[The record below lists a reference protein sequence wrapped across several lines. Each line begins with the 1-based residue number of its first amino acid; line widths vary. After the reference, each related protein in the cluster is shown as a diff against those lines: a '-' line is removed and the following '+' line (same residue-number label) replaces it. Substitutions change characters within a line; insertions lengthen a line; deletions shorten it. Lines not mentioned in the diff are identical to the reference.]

1 MKMEY
6 ISSMTQ
12 KSMSLFA
19 TQNRVNGRQILKE
32 EVLLDQDGLLSCI
45 FRANLLMTY
54 ALTVVRIELGGY
66 VCSIK
71 NFQA

>member
-6 ISSMTQ
+6 TSSMTQ
-12 KSMSLFA
+12 KFTNLFA
-19 TQNRVNGRQILKE
+19 TQHHVNGGQILKE
-32 EVLLDQDGLLSCI
+32 VLLHQDGLSSCT
-45 FRANLLMTY
+45 FQANLLMTY
-54 ALTVVRIELGGY
+54 ALIVVRIELGGY

>member
-6 ISSMTQ
+6 TSSMTQ
-12 KSMSLFA
+12 KFTNLFA
-19 TQNRVNGRQILKE
+19 AQHYVNGGQTLKE

-45 FRANLLMTY
+45 FQANLLMTY
-54 ALTVVRIELGGY
+54 VLIVVRIELGDY

>member
-19 TQNRVNGRQILKE
+19 TQNRVNGRQSLKE
-32 EVLLDQDGLLSCI
+32 EVLLDQDGLLSCT
-45 FRANLLMTY
+45 FLAKLLMIF
-54 ALTVVRIELGGY
+54 ALIVVRIKLGGY

>member
-12 KSMSLFA
+12 KFTNLFA
-19 TQNRVNGRQILKE
+19 THNHVNGRQILKE
-32 EVLLDQDGLLSCI
+32 EVLLDQDGLLSCT
-45 FRANLLMTY
+45 FPAKLLMTY
-54 ALTVVRIELGGY
+54 ALIVVRIELGGY

>member
-12 KSMSLFA
+12 RFTNLFA
-19 TQNRVNGRQILKE
+19 TQHHVYGGQILKE
-32 EVLLDQDGLLSCI
+32 EVLPHQDGLSSCT
-45 FRANLLMTY
+45 FQANLLMTY
-54 ALTVVRIELGGY
+54 ALIVVRIELWVY
-66 VCSIK
+66 VYSIK

>member
-19 TQNRVNGRQILKE
+19 TQNCVNGRQILKE

-45 FRANLLMTY
+45 FQANLLMTY
-54 ALTVVRIELGGY
+54 ALIVVRIELGGY

>member
-32 EVLLDQDGLLSCI
+32 EVLLHQDGLSSCT
-45 FRANLLMTY
+45 FRANLLMKY
-54 ALTVVRIELGGY
+54 ALIVVRIELGGY
-66 VCSIK
+66 VCSSK
-71 NFQA
+71 NVQA

>member
-12 KSMSLFA
+12 KFTNLFA
-19 TQNRVNGRQILKE
+19 TQRHVNGGQILKE
-32 EVLLDQDGLLSCI
+32 EVLLDQDGLLSCT
-45 FRANLLMTY
+45 FPANLLMTF
-54 ALTVVRIELGGY
+54 ALIVVRIELGVY

>member
-6 ISSMTQ
+6 TSSMTQ
-12 KSMSLFA
+12 KFTNLFA
-19 TQNRVNGRQILKE
+19 AQRLVNGGQILKE
-32 EVLLDQDGLLSCI
+32 EVLLHQDGLWSCT

-54 ALTVVRIELGGY
+54 ALIVVRIELGGY

>member
-12 KSMSLFA
+12 KFTNLFA
-19 TQNRVNGRQILKE
+19 AQRHVNGGQILKE
-32 EVLLDQDGLLSCI
+32 EVLLHQDGLLSCT
-45 FRANLLMTY
+45 FLAKLLMTF
-54 ALTVVRIELGGY
+54 ALIVVRIKLGGY

>member
-12 KSMSLFA
+12 KFTNLFA
-19 TQNRVNGRQILKE
+19 TQCHVNGGQILKE
-32 EVLLDQDGLLSCI
+32 EVLPHQDGLLSRT

-54 ALTVVRIELGGY
+54 ALIVVRIELGGY
-66 VCSIK
+66 VCSIM

>member
-12 KSMSLFA
+12 KFMNLFA

-32 EVLLDQDGLLSCI
+32 EVLLDQDGLLSCT
-45 FRANLLMTY
+45 FPANLLMTF
-54 ALTVVRIELGGY
+54 ALIVVRIQLGCY

>member
-6 ISSMTQ
+6 TSSMKQ
-12 KSMSLFA
+12 KFTNLFA
-19 TQNRVNGRQILKE
+19 VQRHVNGGQTLKE
-32 EVLLDQDGLLSCI
+32 EVLLDQDGLLSCT

-54 ALTVVRIELGGY
+54 ALIVVRIQLGCY
-66 VCSIK
+66 VCRIK

>member
-6 ISSMTQ
+6 ISSMT
-12 KSMSLFA
+12 KKFMNLFA

-32 EVLLDQDGLLSCI
+32 EVLLDQDGLLSCT
-45 FRANLLMTY
+45 FQANLLMTY
-54 ALTVVRIELGGY
+54 VLIVVRIELGDY

-71 NFQA
+71 NCQA

>member
-6 ISSMTQ
+6 TSSMTQ
-12 KSMSLFA
+12 KFTNLFA
-19 TQNRVNGRQILKE
+19 THNHVNGRQILKE
-32 EVLLDQDGLLSCI
+32 EVLLHQDGLLSCI

-54 ALTVVRIELGGY
+54 ALIVVRIELRGY

>member
-45 FRANLLMTY
+45 FQANLLMTY
-54 ALTVVRIELGGY
+54 VLIVVRIQLGCY
-66 VCSIK
+66 VCRIK

>member
-6 ISSMTQ
+6 TSSMTQ
-12 KSMSLFA
+12 KFTNLFA
-19 TQNRVNGRQILKE
+19 THNHVNGRQILKE
-32 EVLLDQDGLLSCI
+32 EVLLDQDGLLSCT
-45 FRANLLMTY
+45 FPANLLMTF
-54 ALTVVRIELGGY
+54 ALIVVRIQLGCY

>member
-6 ISSMTQ
+6 TSSMTQ
-12 KSMSLFA
+12 KSTNLFA
-19 TQNRVNGRQILKE
+19 THNHVNGRQILKE
-32 EVLLDQDGLLSCI
+32 EVLLDQDGLLSCT

-54 ALTVVRIELGGY
+54 ALIVVRIELGGY
-66 VCSIK
+66 VSSIK

>member
-45 FRANLLMTY
+45 FQANLLMTY
-54 ALTVVRIELGGY
+54 VLIVVRIELGDY

>member
-6 ISSMTQ
+6 TSSMTQ
-12 KSMSLFA
+12 KFTNLFA
-19 TQNRVNGRQILKE
+19 THNHVNGRQILKE
-32 EVLLDQDGLLSCI
+32 EVLPHQDGLLSCT
-45 FRANLLMTY
+45 FPAKLLMTF
-54 ALTVVRIELGGY
+54 ALIVVRIELGGY

>member
-32 EVLLDQDGLLSCI
+32 EVLLDQDGLLSCT

-54 ALTVVRIELGGY
+54 ALIVVRIELGGY
-66 VCSIK
+66 VPSIK
-71 NFQA
+71 IFQA

>member
-12 KSMSLFA
+12 KFMNLFA
-19 TQNRVNGRQILKE
+19 TQHHVNGGLILKE
-32 EVLLDQDGLLSCI
+32 KVLLHQDGLLSCT

-54 ALTVVRIELGGY
+54 ALIVVRIELGGY

>member
-32 EVLLDQDGLLSCI
+32 EVLLDQDGLLSCT

-54 ALTVVRIELGGY
+54 ALIVVRIELGGY
-66 VCSIK
+66 
-71 NFQA
+71 

>member
-6 ISSMTQ
+6 TSSMTQ
-12 KSMSLFA
+12 KFTNLFA
-19 TQNRVNGRQILKE
+19 THNHVNGRQILKE
-32 EVLLDQDGLLSCI
+32 EVLLHQDGLLSCT

-54 ALTVVRIELGGY
+54 ALIVVRIELGGY